1 MGPIE
6 LPVQRHLLLN
16 PVPPEDVSTDDMLE
30 AFAPRVR
37 ELLEGFRDR
46 RRLSAIAR
54 DLGFNV
60 SRLTEMIS
68 RDENGE
74 YRRKVTPYYLIKF
87 IEGGIM
93 SVEEILDGRP
103 LETLQERV
111 RIFFERMVL
120 SRRTIRL
127 VYQAQKR
134 GIDEDRLLETIL
146 EARQP

>member
-6 LPVQRHLLLN
+6 LPAERYTLLN
-16 PVPPEDVSTDDMLE
+16 PLPPEELSTEEMLDE
-30 AFAPRVR
+30 FAPRVR

-60 SRLTEMIS
+60 SRLTEMIT
-68 RDENGE
+68 RDENGD
-74 YRRKVTPYYLIKF
+74 YRRKVTPYYLIKL
-87 IEGGIM
+87 IEGGVM
-93 SVEEILDGRP
+93 SVEEILEGRP

-111 RIFFERMVL
+111 RTFFERMVL

-127 VYQAQKR
+127 VYQAQQR
-134 GIDEDRLLETIL
+134 GIDVDQLLETIL
-146 EARQP
+146 KAR

>member
-1 MGPIE
+1 MGPVE
-6 LPVQRHLLLN
+6 LPVHRYPLLN
-16 PVPPEDVSTDDMLE
+16 PVPSEELSTEDLLE

-46 RRLSAIAR
+46 RQLSAIAR

-60 SRLTEMIS
+60 SRLTEMIT
-68 RDENGE
+68 RDENGD

-87 IEGGIM
+87 IEGNIM
-93 SVEEILDGRP
+93 SVEEILEGRP
-103 LETLQERV
+103 LETLQEQV

-127 VYQAQKR
+127 VYEAQKR
-134 GIDEDRLLETIL
+134 GIDVDRLLETIL
-146 EARQP
+146 EAR